1 MAIYRASQAVLAEM
15 ERSGELAL
23 DYIDR
28 FKHTGERVFT
38 TGSGARVQVTVVDDF
53 LCLHLESEC
62 AHETT
67 CPKNDCHK
75 LKSS

>member
-1 MAIYRASQAVLAEM
+1 MATYRASQAALVEI

-23 DYIDR
+23 DYIER

-38 TGSGARVQVTVVDDF
+38 TAYGARVQVTVVDDF
-53 LCLHLESEC
+53 LCVHLESEC

-67 CPKNDCHK
+67 CPKDHCHK
-75 LKSS
+75 LKH